1 VSVGIKRHALDG
13 AWISLMR
20 WTLLDFAIVIAMWTA
35 VLLVERRWRARVVA
49 DASPREARSYDLQRA
64 GVICAALGV
73 TFFVAWLISDSLGPH
88 WLHTLSQPA
97 ALILIAVGGIL
108 SGYAAWVRAR

>member
-1 VSVGIKRHALDG
+1 
-13 AWISLMR
+13 MR
-20 WTLLDFAIVIAMWTA
+20 WTILDFVIVIAMWTA
-35 VLLVERRWRARVVA
+35 VLSVERQWRARMA
-49 DASPREARSYDLQRA
+49 SDASPREVWSYDLQRA

-73 TFFVAWLISDSLGPH
+73 TFFVAWLISDSLGPR

-97 ALILIAVGGIL
+97 ALMLIALSAAL

>member
-1 VSVGIKRHALDG
+1 
-13 AWISLMR
+13 MR

-35 VLLVERRWRARVVA
+35 V
-49 DASPREARSYDLQRA
+49 REVRSYDLQRA

-73 TFFVAWLISDSLGPH
+73 TFFVAWLISDSLGPQ

-97 ALILIAVGGIL
+97 ALILIAVAATL